1 MESEFI
7 QISTTCDQREIL
19 EQIAAKLVADKTAA
33 CCQLERPITSVY
45 RWEGRTESTEEFR
58 LLIKTK
64 AELFSAVETSVIEL
78 HSYQQ
83 PQITAVPIVAVSDGY
98 ASWIRDSVG
107 GSNIV

>member
-7 QISTTCDQREIL
+7 QISTTCDRREIL

-45 RWEGRTESTEEFR
+45 RWEGKTESTDEFR

-64 AELFSAVETSVIEL
+64 TVLFPSVNASIAEL

-83 PQITAVPIVAVSDGY
+83 PQITAVPITAISEGY
-98 ASWIRDSVG
+98 AAWIRDNV
-107 GSNIV
+107 VEA

>member
-33 CCQLERPITSVY
+33 CCQLEGPVTSIY
-45 RWEGRTESTEEFR
+45 RWEGKTESASEYR
-58 LLIKTK
+58 LLIKTTTKLFPAVK
-64 AELFSAVETSVIEL
+64 ASVIEL

-83 PQITAVPIVAVSDGY
+83 PQITAVPIIAANEGY
-98 ASWIRDSVG
+98 AGWIRD
-107 GSNIV
+107 NISGA